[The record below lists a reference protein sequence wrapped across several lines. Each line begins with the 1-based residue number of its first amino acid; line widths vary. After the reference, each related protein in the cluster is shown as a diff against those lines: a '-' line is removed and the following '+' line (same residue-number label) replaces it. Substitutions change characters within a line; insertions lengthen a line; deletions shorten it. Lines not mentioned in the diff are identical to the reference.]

1 MNKERS
7 LHPIQGMTYFLLAV
21 VLLVYILYTASFII
35 VPLVWGMFFA
45 FSLHPLC
52 EWLERKG
59 IPRVMAILSSII
71 LIGTVFLGLIFLL
84 TNQMIAL
91 ITDIPSIGQ
100 SFWAKLDQYLD
111 EIQSFLEIDFDFDE
125 LNWSVYNFLSPDK
138 LNATLFSTGR
148 SLTLVGIVPLYI
160 FLLLYYQDFFAE
172 FIRRVSIRSNARIL
186 EWANDVGK
194 VIQGYIVGTVKV
206 TLIVS
211 LFSGVF
217 FYAIGIEYFVLF
229 AVWIAVMNLIPYIGV
244 FISST
249 LVILYVFLTTD
260 TLFYPLLTLVV
271 LWSIQLLENNII
283 TPWLVGSKVNVN
295 ALAVILA
302 ILIGGGIWGVSG
314 MVLFIPLTAILKITF
329 DRIPALSPYGYLLG
343 DDFPERKRK
352 ADFWGT
358 LFGKFKNRE

>member
-125 LNWSVYNFLSPDK
+125 LNWSVYNFLS
-138 LNATLFSTGR
+138 
-148 SLTLVGIVPLYI
+148 
-160 FLLLYYQDFFAE
+160 
-172 FIRRVSIRSNARIL
+172 
-186 EWANDVGK
+186 
-194 VIQGYIVGTVKV
+194 
-206 TLIVS
+206 
-211 LFSGVF
+211 
-217 FYAIGIEYFVLF
+217 
-229 AVWIAVMNLIPYIGV
+229 
-244 FISST
+244 
-249 LVILYVFLTTD
+249 
-260 TLFYPLLTLVV
+260 
-271 LWSIQLLENNII
+271 
-283 TPWLVGSKVNVN
+283 
-295 ALAVILA
+295 
-302 ILIGGGIWGVSG
+302 
-314 MVLFIPLTAILKITF
+314 
-329 DRIPALSPYGYLLG
+329 
-343 DDFPERKRK
+343 
-352 ADFWGT
+352 
-358 LFGKFKNRE
+358 

>member
-21 VLLVYILYTASFII
+21 VLLAYILHTASFII
-35 VPLVWGMFFA
+35 VPLVWGVFFA

-52 EWLERKG
+52 EWLEGKG
-59 IPRVMAILSSII
+59 IPRVVAILSSMI
-71 LIGTVFLGLIFLL
+71 LIGTAFLGLIFLI

-100 SFWAKLDQYLD
+100 SFWDKLEHSL
-111 EIQSFLEIDFDFDE
+111 EEVQSFLEIDFDFDE
-125 LNWSVYNFLSPDK
+125 LNWSVYNFLSPDN

-194 VIQGYIVGTVKV
+194 VIQSYIVGIVKV
-206 TLIVS
+206 TFIVS
-211 LFSGVF
+211 LFSGIF
-217 FYAIGIEYFVLF
+217 FYFIGIEYFVLF
-229 AVWIAVMNLIPYIGV
+229 AIWIAVMNLIPYIGV
-244 FISST
+244 FISSA

-260 TLFYPLLTLVV
+260 TIFYPLLTLVV

-283 TPWLVGSKVNVN
+283 TPWLVGAKVNVN

-343 DDFPERKRK
+343 DDFPEKKQK
-352 ADFWGT
+352 AAFWGT
-358 LFGKFKNRE
+358 LFRKSKNRE